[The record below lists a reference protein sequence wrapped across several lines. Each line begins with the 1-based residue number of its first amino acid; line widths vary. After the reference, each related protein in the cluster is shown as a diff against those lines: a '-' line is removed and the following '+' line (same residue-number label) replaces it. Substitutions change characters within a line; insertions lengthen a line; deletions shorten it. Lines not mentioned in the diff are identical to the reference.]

1 MSLLLSI
8 ADYFPFIPK
17 ARPKFVTESGNR
29 VHGLIAE
36 YATSAEAYHAAEQ
49 IRDAGYKKWD
59 LHTPFPIHGIEEAM
73 GIKKTILP
81 YIVMKFAL
89 GGAAFGFLLQYW
101 ITAVDFTGFT
111 VQGKPYGAWEPL
123 LMIVFELGVLHA
135 AFASLIGMLML
146 NGLPRWNHPL
156 FSSDR
161 FLGTS
166 QGRLII
172 GIEAIDPSFDPEAT
186 RELLEKT
193 GGKDIE
199 IIEDAD

>member
-1 MSLLLSI
+1 MSMLQTI

-17 ARPKFVTESGNR
+17 ARPKYVTESGNR

-81 YIVMKFAL
+81 YIVMKVGL

-101 ITAVDFTGFT
+101 ITAIDFTGFT
-111 VQGKPYGAWEPL
+111 VQGKPYGAWEPFT
-123 LMIVFELGVLHA
+123 MIVFELGVLHA

-161 FLGTS
+161 FLSAS
-166 QGRLII
+166 QGTLII
-172 GIEAIDPSFDPEAT
+172 AIEANDPSFDPEAT
-186 RELLEKT
+186 KELLEKT
-193 GGKDIE
+193 GGKEIE